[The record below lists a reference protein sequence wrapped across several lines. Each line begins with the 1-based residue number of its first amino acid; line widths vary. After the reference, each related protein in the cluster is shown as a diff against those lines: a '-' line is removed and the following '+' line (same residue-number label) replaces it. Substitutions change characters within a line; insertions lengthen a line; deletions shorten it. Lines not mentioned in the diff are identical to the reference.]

1 MTPIETRI
9 VQHSWRFDPI
19 SLLML
24 LDYLGYGMD
33 EILFCSHFS
42 NCSQTRLVEGIK
54 FHESPRK
61 VVITLNI
68 GLLGG
73 QSVLPNYLFKQVDN
87 GSVDSELFAKFFGYF
102 DDQLLRRFL
111 FAIYSEF
118 DQTFT
123 QSWESRKNA
132 SLYTLKLDSITTLH
146 WLTQLVFPELQ
157 VRVEKRT
164 LKRNIT
170 LNSPILGKCH
180 LSHQTVFGKRKEM
193 LVPGKYITLITDE
206 ENFTN
211 GQPWVHEINN
221 RLQNLIF
228 PLLRN
233 VGVDL
238 EIWLVIQTQG
248 SALSL
253 KQNSYLGYEN
263 IFSDKLQVRRIR
275 IFSGYL
281 CD

>member
-1 MTPIETRI
+1 MTPIESRI

-24 LDYLGYGMD
+24 LDYLGYSMD

-42 NCSQTRLVEGIK
+42 NCSQTRLVEGIE
-54 FHESPRK
+54 FHSSPRK
-61 VVITLNI
+61 VIITLNI

-87 GSVDSELFAKFFGYF
+87 GGVDSELFAKFFGYF

-123 QSWESRKNA
+123 QSWESRKNT

-164 LKRNIT
+164 LKRSVT
-170 LNSPILGKCH
+170 LNSPILGKFH
-180 LSHQTVFGKRKEM
+180 LGHQTVFGKRKKL

-206 ENFTN
+206 EMFSN
-211 GQPWVHEINN
+211 GQSWVHEINL
-221 RLQNLIF
+221 RLQSLIF

-238 EIWLVIQTQG
+238 EIWLVIRTQG
-248 SALSL
+248 TALSL
-253 KQNSYLGYEN
+253 KKNSYLGYEN
-263 IFSDKLQVRRIR
+263 IFSDTLQVRQIR